1 VSKTGTDGRAQ
12 RAGRA
17 ARVERGER
25 AGRDGR
31 CERPVRVERDGCD
44 ERAVCAGRTPRG
56 RHDGRV
62 GRVGRD
68 VRTRRD
74 GCVGSDGR
82 RARRLAVRALA
93 ALCLLCIVSHAAP
106 AATRTEKATWVG
118 VRSPHYL
125 LVGDTTESEI
135 REVAIRFEQFRKAFS
150 QLFPASGLS
159 SSVPTTVV
167 VFKDFD
173 SYKDFRPHYQGRP
186 AEFHSYFQSGLDHN
200 YIALPLAGN
209 RESLYVKLFH
219 ESVHLLLDSQARR
232 IPDWL
237 NEGLAQY
244 YSTFE
249 FDLAANKNVLGKPV
263 AGNLALLRKNR
274 LLPLSTLFK
283 IDRASADYNESERNG
298 IFNAQS
304 WALVHY
310 LMTANEGRR
319 QLQLLRF
326 IELTAAGAPFERS
339 FRQSFNAGY
348 EVLEEELKE
357 YVRREN
363 FRARNM
369 RLAEDSSVVAGL
381 ETLPLSNA
389 DAHYFLGDLLLHINR
404 YEDAARHLHKAIAL
418 NPTSGSAYASLGMV
432 RVRQRQ
438 GAEAR
443 RLLQHATTLEP
454 NNYLAHYY
462 YAYALSREEMDDEQ
476 EVAAYDADTAQI
488 MRRELRRAIALKP
501 DFAESYRL
509 LAFINLVTGE
519 QLPEAVELLRHGL
532 KLSPGRPDLTFILAQ
547 VYLRMK
553 DTDAARATL
562 QQLLNTGANP
572 RLRARAQILL
582 DRIKPH
588 GAAR

>member
-1 VSKTGTDGRAQ
+1 MSNLFSTGRHNQTVTLRESTVA
-12 RAGRA
+12 RSCLTNNAGRVI
-17 ARVERGER
+17 R
-25 AGRDGR
+25 
-31 CERPVRVERDGCD
+31 
-44 ERAVCAGRTPRG
+44 
-56 RHDGRV
+56 
-62 GRVGRD
+62 
-68 VRTRRD
+68 
-74 GCVGSDGR
+74 
-82 RARRLAVRALA
+82 RALA
-93 ALCLLCIVSHAAP
+93 ACCVLFVVSQATTAA
-106 AATRTEKATWVG
+106 AKETWAG
-118 VRSPHYL
+118 VRSPNYL
-125 LVGDTTESEI
+125 LVGDASASEI

-150 QLFPASGLS
+150 QLFPASGLA

-186 AEFHSYFQSGLDHN
+186 AEFISYFQSGFDIN
-200 YIALPLAGN
+200 YIALPLDRD

-219 ESVHLLLDSQARR
+219 ESVHLLLDSRTRR
-232 IPDWL
+232 LPDWL

-249 FDLAANKNVLGKPV
+249 FDIAANRNSLGKPV
-263 AGNLALLRKNR
+263 AGSLALLRKNK
-274 LLPLSTLFK
+274 LLPLAALFAV
-283 IDRASADYNESERNG
+283 DRASADYNERSG

-310 LMTANEGRR
+310 LMTANGGRR

-326 IELTAAGAPFERS
+326 IEMTAAGAPHEKS
-339 FRQSFNAGY
+339 FRQSFQTGY
-348 EVLEEELKE
+348 ETLEAELQE

-363 FRARNM
+363 FPVRNTQFEAH
-369 RLAEDSSVVAGL
+369 LGVAAELQS
-381 ETLPLSNA
+381 LPLTNA

-404 YEDAARHLHKAIAL
+404 YDDAARHLQKAIAL
-418 NPTSGSAYASLGMV
+418 HPGAAMASASLGMV
-432 RVRQRQ
+432 RVRQRR

-443 RLLQHATTLEP
+443 RLLRHAVTLAP
-454 NNYLAHYY
+454 DNYLAHYY
-462 YAYALSREEMDDEQ
+462 YAYAISREEMDEEQ
-476 EVAAYDADTAQI
+476 EITAYEDSAAQL

-509 LAFINLVTGE
+509 LAFVNLVTGE
-519 QLPEAVELLRHGL
+519 QLPEAVELLRRGL

-562 QQLLNTGANP
+562 QQLINSAASP
-572 RLRARAQILL
+572 RLRARAQTLL
-582 DRIKPH
+582 DRMTPH